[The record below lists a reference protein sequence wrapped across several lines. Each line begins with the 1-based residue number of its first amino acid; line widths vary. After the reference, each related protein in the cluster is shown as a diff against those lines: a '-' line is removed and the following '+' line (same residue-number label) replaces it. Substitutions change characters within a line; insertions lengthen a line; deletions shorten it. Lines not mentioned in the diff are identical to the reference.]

1 MFEIAEQYLVQ
12 LIDLIPAIFGVYIL
26 FDLLG
31 SLLFGRK

>member
-1 MFEIAEQYLVQ
+1 MFDVSIVLLTQLAYLLPS
-12 LIDLIPAIFGVYIL
+12 LITLYVI